1 MEIGSRVRRRTAAL
15 VLTSAVSLLGGAAC
29 SSAPMGDAD
38 PATGAVLPAGPA
50 SAASSA
56 TPSPSTTTR
65 TVAAVAGPAPLPAMA
80 RARTRKGAEAFV
92 RHFLAEYNRAVT
104 TPVAGLLDPLSIS
117 SCKSCVGFAEDIHE
131 LIEDQERYAV
141 APLRVD
147 GVTCVACGSRQGKTW
162 FVYAWIFSNAVEIF
176 DRRGDVVQAM
186 ESSSDVL
193 AFDVQWHE
201 GTWKAARIRVVR

>member
-1 MEIGSRVRRRTAAL
+1 M
-15 VLTSAVSLLGGAAC
+15 LTSAVSLLGGAAC

-92 RHFLAEYNRAVT
+92 RHFLAEYNRAAT
-104 TPVAGLLDPLSIS
+104 SPTIGLLRPLSQKSCKTCAGLEEDVQDLTRDQQRFSI
-117 SCKSCVGFAEDIHE
+117 
-131 LIEDQERYAV
+131 

-147 GVTCVACGSRQGKTW
+147 GVTCVACGDDQGEEW
-162 FVYAWIFSNAVEIF
+162 YVNVWVYQRKA
-176 DRRGDVVQAM
+176 DVVNRVGKVARTIDAV
-186 ESSSDVL
+186 SDVMQFGVRWVS
-193 AFDVQWHE
+193 AQWSVAE
-201 GTWKAARIRVVR
+201 VKLVR